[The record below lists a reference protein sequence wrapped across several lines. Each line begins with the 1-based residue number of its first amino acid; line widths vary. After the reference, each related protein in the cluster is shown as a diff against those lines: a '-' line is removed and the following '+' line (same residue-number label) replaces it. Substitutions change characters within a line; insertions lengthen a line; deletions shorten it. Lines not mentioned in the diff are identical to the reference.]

1 MPRYPSLTLAGKGIA
16 FRLNP
21 VTKLTLVG
29 CALLLAFLIP
39 GWWPPWVLFTALAG
53 FAQINRLLILLG
65 KKLLK
70 IILPLVFFLFFIH
83 GLFYHQMSAPLT
95 LAGVDFSRE
104 GLLFALQMT
113 GRISAA
119 LAASLLFVLT
129 TPTADLMLALSQRGT
144 PAAITYIIGATL
156 QLIPQLQARAAA
168 IGDAQRARGME
179 TDGSLLRRI
188 RALLPLVLP
197 LVLGS
202 LVDVEERAIALEAR
216 AFRVKG
222 PKSSLHELPDPQSE
236 RLLCRL
242 ALILTLATIVVVWWG

>member
-1 MPRYPSLTLAGKGIA
+1 MARHPSLVIAGEGIA
-16 FRLNP
+16 YRLNP
-21 VTKLTLVG
+21 VTKLVLAG
-29 CALLLAFLIP
+29 CTLLLAFFITS
-39 GWWPPWVLFTALAG
+39 WWLPWVLFATLAI
-53 FAQINRLLILLG
+53 FARTNRLLIPLA

-70 IILPLVFFLFFIH
+70 IILPLAFFLFFIH
-83 GLFYHQMSAPLT
+83 GLFHSQGTTVIPIG
-95 LAGVDFSRE
+95 GVDFSRE
-104 GLLFALQMT
+104 GLLFALRMT

-119 LAASLLFVLT
+119 LAASLLFVFT

-156 QLIPQLQARAAA
+156 QLIPQLQAKAMA
-168 IGDAQRARGME
+168 ISDAQRARGME
-179 TDGSLLRRI
+179 TEGSLLRRI

-222 PKSSLHELPDPQSE
+222 PKSSFYELPDPEGE

-242 ALILTLATIVVVWWG
+242 ALIGTVAVIIIAQWG

>member
-1 MPRYPSLTLAGKGIA
+1 MADHPSLVIAGEGIA
-16 FRLNP
+16 YRLNP
-21 VTKLTLVG
+21 VTKLTLAG
-29 CALLLAFLIP
+29 CALFLAFLIP
-39 GWWPPWVLFTALAG
+39 GWWPPWVLFTALLV
-53 FAQINRLLILLG
+53 FARANSLLIPLG
-65 KKLLK
+65 IRLLK
-70 IILPLVFFLFFIH
+70 IILPLAFFLFFIH
-83 GLFYHQMSAPLT
+83 GLFYHQTTTTIPL
-95 LAGVDFSRE
+95 GGIDFSGE

-113 GRISAA
+113 GRITAA
-119 LAASLLFVLT
+119 LAASLIFVMT

-179 TDGSLLRRI
+179 TDGSLYRRI
-188 RALLPLVLP
+188 RALLPLVIP

-222 PKSSLHELPDPQSE
+222 PKSSLHELADPKSE

-242 ALILTLATIVVVWWG
+242 ALIVTLAVLVIARWG